1 MVGKDSQHRPQ
12 LRTKR
17 VARLGRQVGPGSA
30 GNAQNLVQYNFNI
43 LIFYPLTFDLS
54 YFFCS
59 SFSVDFSLR
68 MSYVDSHVIQN
79 RILPLLFSILMYLIF
94 FHFVQMCWVTPQCE
108 KVVLT
113 MGKPILIY
121 SAAKK
126 IK

>member
-1 MVGKDSQHRPQ
+1 
-12 LRTKR
+12 
-17 VARLGRQVGPGSA
+17 
-30 GNAQNLVQYNFNI
+30 
-43 LIFYPLTFDLS
+43 
-54 YFFCS
+54 
-59 SFSVDFSLR
+59 

-94 FHFVQMCWVTPQCE
+94 FPFVQMCWVTPQCE

-126 IK
+126 TKKTKKNKQVKISVFLLRKILELYTN

>member
-1 MVGKDSQHRPQ
+1 
-12 LRTKR
+12 
-17 VARLGRQVGPGSA
+17 
-30 GNAQNLVQYNFNI
+30 
-43 LIFYPLTFDLS
+43 
-54 YFFCS
+54 
-59 SFSVDFSLR
+59 

-94 FHFVQMCWVTPQCE
+94 FPFVQMCWVTPQCE

-126 IK
+126 TKKNKKKQASQDQCFSIKKDTGTLYQLNNKSSFPFTPVPWGPPSYSLHLRV